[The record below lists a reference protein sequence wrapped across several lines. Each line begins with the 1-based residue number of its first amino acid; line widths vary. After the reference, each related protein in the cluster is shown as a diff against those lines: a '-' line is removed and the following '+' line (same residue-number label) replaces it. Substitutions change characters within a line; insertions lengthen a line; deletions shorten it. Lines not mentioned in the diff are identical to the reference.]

1 VIGLHSKIGVTG
13 THHIMKHI
21 LILGAGRSAAALI
34 HFLSQQDVQV
44 QIVDVDQQ
52 IIKRYESRYENVTAT
67 SLDIFDD
74 SARINL
80 ISSADLVIS
89 MLPARFH
96 IHVARTCVEVGKNL
110 LTASYVDKEVE
121 KLKDQIEEKG
131 LLFLYECGLD
141 PGIDHMSAM
150 RIIDDVKER
159 GGTVTS
165 FISNTGGLMAP
176 GSDDN
181 PWRYKITWNPRNVV
195 LAGKGGAAIYMLHG
209 IYKHIP
215 HHQLFKRLSEIEIPG
230 FGKFESYPNRDS
242 LKYINLYKLKNV
254 ETVLRGTLRRPG
266 FCSAW
271 NAFVQLGMTDDSY
284 KVYQVKEMTYNDF
297 TRTYLPYSKLD
308 PKINF
313 ANYLHLSPDSS
324 EMEKIEW
331 LGILKHE
338 LIGLEEATPAQVMQ
352 KLLEEKW
359 KAQPD
364 DEDLIVMQHK
374 LEYEM
379 DGEKHKVISSMA
391 HTGSFETL
399 TGMAQCVGYPLGI
412 AAMGILNGE
421 IEMKGLHIPVEKQ
434 IYEPVL
440 EKLKSLG
447 IDFIEEDEVIPVVDE

>member
-1 VIGLHSKIGVTG
+1 
-13 THHIMKHI
+13 
-21 LILGAGRSAAALI
+21 
-34 HFLSQQDVQV
+34 
-44 QIVDVDQQ
+44 
-52 IIKRYESRYENVTAT
+52 
-67 SLDIFDD
+67 
-74 SARINL
+74 
-80 ISSADLVIS
+80 
-89 MLPARFH
+89 
-96 IHVARTCVEVGKNL
+96 
-110 LTASYVDKEVE
+110 
-121 KLKDQIEEKG
+121 
-131 LLFLYECGLD
+131 
-141 PGIDHMSAM
+141 
-150 RIIDDVKER
+150 
-159 GGTVTS
+159 
-165 FISNTGGLMAP
+165 MAP

-447 IDFIEEDEVIPVVDE
+447 IDFIEEDEVIPVVEE